1 MMLGFFLTYNLTF
14 ISSQKNAIIFFVT
27 LKNLQPKKNKNMRNV
42 FAIAVGLVVAGLVI
56 FLLYI
61 LGPQFFTFPKNANP
75 MDPDSIKENMHLIP
89 VGAMILVIVAHFFG
103 IVGGMLASTAVS
115 EESLLPAYIVS
126 GIIIFGSIGS
136 SFVMSHPTW
145 SIIAGILS
153 VIGAFFVGRMVAI
166 NRLNEE

>member
-1 MMLGFFLTYNLTF
+1 M
-14 ISSQKNAIIFFVT
+14 KNA
-27 LKNLQPKKNKNMRNV
+27 
-42 FAIAVGLVVAGLVI
+42 FAIAVGLVVGGLVI

-61 LGPQFFTFPKNANP
+61 LGPQFFTFPKGANP
-75 MDPDSIKENMHLIP
+75 MDPESIKQNMHLIP
-89 VGAMILVIVAHFFG
+89 TGAMVLVIVAHFFG

-126 GIIIFGSIGS
+126 GIIILFSIVS
-136 SFVMSHPTW
+136 SFAMSHPTW
-145 SIIAGILS
+145 SVIVGIIS